1 MPETET
7 FGSFFKE
14 NKKLVREY
22 LDTRLEVYKLKLIRI
37 ISKSAGYF
45 IWVIISLFLLLLL
58 MIFLGVVG
66 GIWLSEVTG
75 SYVLGFGI
83 IAALVLLKIIFLAVF
98 RNTFFVNPVIRNVI
112 SRISDEEEEAT
123 AEK

>member
-112 SRISDEEEEAT
+112 SRISDEEEEAN

>member
-58 MIFLGVVG
+58 MIFLGVVA

-112 SRISDEEEEAT
+112 SRISDEEEEAN